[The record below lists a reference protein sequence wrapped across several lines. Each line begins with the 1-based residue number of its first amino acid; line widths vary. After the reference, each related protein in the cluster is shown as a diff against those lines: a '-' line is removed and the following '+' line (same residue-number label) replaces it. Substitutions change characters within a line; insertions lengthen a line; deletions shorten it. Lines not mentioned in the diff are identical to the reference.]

1 MSNNFKPCYVRS
13 CDLVHLL
20 IDEKGKGFC
29 VGLLNRKLKSIPE
42 GDVINLCFLVGKR
55 KRHQYVLRPFEALEL
70 AGMLTLAY
78 EEWKKKEKE
87 EKVNG

>member
-1 MSNNFKPCYVRS
+1 LSNNFKPCYVRS

-20 IDEKGKGFC
+20 IDEK
-29 VGLLNRKLKSIPE
+29 